1 VNITTHHIFFYL
13 PLIHTQKKNNNY
25 LGGVAD
31 GAVGEDAS
39 EEDEMSRTCRLNRG
53 G

>member
-1 VNITTHHIFFYL
+1 L
-13 PLIHTQKKNNNY
+13 SSQKGKSRY
-25 LGGVAD
+25 SSGVED

-39 EEDEMSRTCRLNRG
+39 EEDEMSEVCIVNIG

>member
-1 VNITTHHIFFYL
+1 VE
-13 PLIHTQKKNNNY
+13 
-25 LGGVAD
+25 D

-39 EEDEMSRTCRLNRG
+39 EEDEMSEVCIVNIG